1 MHKTTPPKKILFL
14 LFFLFLSFLGY
25 SQSPKT
31 YSASGTFTVPAGV
44 TTVDV
49 QAWGGG
55 GKGGSRTS
63 GSNAYGGGGG
73 GAYAASTVSVNALN
87 APHSVT
93 VGTGSTLNNTDGGDS
108 WFISNTTILA
118 KGGKTVS
125 NNTTAGGAGGLA
137 SASIGTITWNGG
149 NGANGVFASNYSG
162 GGGSSAG
169 TTANGVN
176 GTTFTGG
183 TAPSGG
189 GNGGNGRNNS
199 NGNGSSPSS
208 GPGGGG
214 GGAYRTSG
222 SPTGGPGANGQVI
235 LTWTCPTYSLSGT
248 SMTAPLCAGNGASVT
263 ITSNSGGLPT
273 GTYSVSYTLSGTN
286 SGSGTATMT
295 VNTAGTGTFTTTAL
309 ANPGS
314 TTVTINTL
322 SSGVSPDICSS
333 TISSDNSASASVPN
347 LPTLS
352 STTPG
357 TRNGTGTVTL
367 GATTSAGTISW
378 FAAVTGGSAL
388 TGATGTS
395 TSSFVTPSISTTTT
409 YYAQVTNGSCTSSP
423 RIPVTATITNPEIS
437 VWGGT
442 PNDEIADNAAAS
454 VLEGTN
460 FGSQNLGLTVT
471 RTYSIINY
479 GLGTLNISGTS
490 VTGTNSSDYVVTT
503 QPSATV
509 APQSSTTFTVTFT
522 PSATGARVAM
532 INILSDDT
540 DEATFNFNV
549 TGTGTAPE
557 IAISNIGATTTILTD
572 NAAAGAAGTPTNFGT
587 QSTTGYVTRTFTI
600 SNSGTGP
607 LTIGTITNSNTTDY
621 TVSGLSSPSPIAI
634 GSSTTF
640 TITFDPQTAGTKTA
654 IISIP
659 NNDVNEAPFE
669 INLTGVGSILALTEI
684 NVIDVTSGLD
694 IPINDTPSLIT
705 GTNFGSQ
712 NVIAGATT
720 RVFRIQNTGTLVLNT
735 TSNITFSGTGAAS
748 FSVSPVNPGAILAG
762 GYVDITVTFNPNAS
776 GVQNALISIPNN
788 DANEAPYTFNL
799 TGFGTNPEIVI
810 EGGSTLTNIADNT
823 AALTTNGTAFGTQFT
838 GVTTTRTYKI
848 SNTGDG
854 PLTIGAISGNSPY
867 IFSTISSPIPAGG
880 STTFTITL
888 GPVAAGTY
896 NRTVSI
902 ITNDSNENP
911 FRILLTG
918 IVNATNGAEINIK
931 GGSPLTDI
939 NIGDAASIAK
949 GTDFG
954 SQYIS
959 SGSVTKQ
966 FTIYNTGG
974 ATLSIGAITITG
986 AAASDFTFTTP
997 STPVA
1002 ATTGTSTFDIIF
1014 NPSAFGTR
1022 NAVISIVNGDSNEN
1036 PYTFNLTGIGA
1047 TYNDSDGDGVEDNID
1062 IDDDNDGILDTD
1074 EQSACTLSPLAST
1087 VETIFLNE
1095 TFGTGTDRVG
1105 INVVNPDA
1113 TTDYTLYTNADKQVY
1128 DGKYVVYYKLGSAT
1142 NNSADTEMV
1151 GTWGHYGLT
1160 VSDDHTSGDTNGR
1173 MAFFNAT
1180 AIVGQVFY
1188 ELPIDGIVPNIPVSF
1203 DFWAINTDRSNAEY
1217 ISTGHPNE
1225 QPRLIPRIRVDFV
1238 STTSGLVIAT
1248 YDTGDITRCN
1258 SGILC
1263 NPSDWKNFSYNPNLG
1278 SETSFKI
1285 RLSNISVGGL
1295 GNDIAID
1302 DIKISQTYCDNDS
1315 DGYPDIVDLDADND
1329 GIPDIVEAGF
1339 KTLSNNKSRMDGQTD
1354 ANGNGLVDIID
1365 GYITGGTYTL
1375 PDTDGDGVKDFIDL
1389 DSDNDTIFDIDE
1401 SNPDSFSAYYNGDG
1415 DVDGDGKG
1423 ETNDPDRDGIQT
1435 LNDDLVGYGS
1445 TFKAYPADT
1454 DGDGIPDYLD
1464 TQSNSATNPLGGPY
1478 DIDNTLFKNFDTN
1491 NDGIIDTIG
1500 DNDKDG
1506 IPDVFDSKNN
1516 QIGSP
1521 RNIIDRKLLLEFD
1534 GRNDYAEGPVLFN
1547 DIAQAT
1553 LMGWIKLD
1561 ANFTNTGIVM
1571 GQDKFYISINSSRQL
1586 VATAKATGLSYTTTA
1601 LSKDR
1606 WYHVAAVY
1614 NGGDATG
1621 YLRLYLNGS
1630 PVQLSTGGGYAGT
1643 LGTATNKFTI
1653 GRTPGTSSNYFR
1665 GFIDEV
1671 RVFDT
1676 ALTTDQIQ
1684 KMVYQEIDANG
1695 TLIRG
1700 TVIPKD
1706 IESSLWSNLKA
1717 YFRMDNYKNDVID
1730 DYTTTTIDDGTSP
1743 AFTRIY
1749 NAKYIKLQ
1757 SAPMPFET
1765 IGDGA
1770 IQSVV
1775 SPLGSFIHGDDVNDI
1790 DWSIVKVNH
1799 NVTSNSN
1806 RTDLGLFVNSGTT
1819 YSAINDNKVENSWYL
1834 KLDGIIDLQGM
1845 SQLVQTTYSDLEAS
1859 SSGYIERDQQG
1870 QTNLYNYNYW
1880 SSPVSP
1886 INTTN
1891 NNTNYTIAGVM
1902 KDGFNTIPRDIT
1914 WVTGFN
1920 GAAGNAS
1927 IPVSLSNYWLYK
1939 FESKDGIY
1947 ANWWKIAP
1955 TDELRVGQGYIAKGN
1970 GGTSNIFT
1978 FVGKPNNGPIS
1989 NNTVAAD
1996 KLFLTGN
2003 PYPSALDATKFITD
2017 NLGIID
2023 TPDSPGIQGTLYF
2036 WEHSSDNNTHILVD
2050 YRGGYAI
2057 RNLLAGLPPVVAAG
2071 ISDVGLS
2078 TKTPNQ
2084 YIPVGQ
2090 GFFVY
2095 GKNVSGTT
2103 LIFNNSQR
2111 KFVKEDDGT
2120 SNSIFKVKSTDKNSK
2135 TLPVNNESEPEE
2147 EEKNKIIRLGYN
2159 TNNNYHR
2166 QVILGFT
2173 EGKATSNID
2182 YGYDARTLDN
2192 LPNDMYL
2199 LNGTEQ
2205 LVIEGE
2211 GYFDENN
2218 SYPIGVKAD
2227 INGEV
2232 SFIIDALEN
2241 FDTEQPIFIYDN
2253 KDQTY
2258 HDIRTEP
2265 YKTTITSGKDNTR
2278 FSVRFTAK
2286 TLGVEEEVTSND
2298 IKVIYA
2304 QNSKVLTINNTILD
2318 VPVEK
2323 VTLYNIMGQ
2332 LIHTWEIKN
2341 QNQQNIQLPIK
2352 GFSAGVYISK
2362 IKTSKGI
2369 MSKKI
2374 IVK

>member
-1 MHKTTPPKKILFL
+1 MHKTTPLKNFLFL

-25 SQSPKT
+25 TQTIFTDNTPAGT
-31 YSASGTFTVPAGV
+31 ETFTVPAGV
-44 TTVDV
+44 SKLKVEV
-49 QAWGGG
+49 WGGG
-55 GKGGSRTS
+55 GKGGSRTNN
-63 GSNAYGGGGG
+63 GSGGGGG
-73 GAYAASTVSVNALN
+73 GGGYSLKIVDVIPGNIYNYQVGAGSIAASSLATS
-87 APHSVT
+87 
-93 VGTGSTLNNTDGGDS
+93 DS
-108 WFISNTTILA
+108 WFI
-118 KGGKTVS
+118 
-125 NNTTAGGAGGLA
+125 NNTTVLARRGASVTTTTATTAGAGATLGIGDAGFVFTGGAGITG
-137 SASIGTITWNGG
+137 GTTYG
-149 NGANGVFASNYSG
+149 G

-169 TTANGVN
+169 TAANGVT

-183 TAPSGG
+183 IAPAGG
-189 GNGGNGRNNS
+189 GNGGNGWNTNT
-199 NGNGSSPSS
+199 NGPGSVGVS
-208 GPGGGG
+208 PGGGG
-214 GGAYRTSG
+214 GGSYRNG
-222 SPTGGPGANGQVI
+222 NNQVGGNGADGQI
-235 LTWTCPTYSLSGT
+235 RFSYSLS
-248 SMTAPLCAGNGASVT
+248 
-263 ITSNSGGLPT
+263 
-273 GTYSVSYTLSGTN
+273 
-286 SGSGTATMT
+286 
-295 VNTAGTGTFTTTAL
+295 
-309 ANPGS
+309 
-314 TTVTINTL
+314 
-322 SSGVSPDICSS
+322 
-333 TISSDNSASASVPN
+333 
-347 LPTLS
+347 
-352 STTPG
+352 
-357 TRNGTGTVTL
+357 
-367 GATTSAGTISW
+367 
-378 FAAVTGGSAL
+378 
-388 TGATGTS
+388 
-395 TSSFVTPSISTTTT
+395 
-409 YYAQVTNGSCTSSP
+409 
-423 RIPVTATITNPEIS
+423 EIS

-460 FGSQNLGLTVT
+460 LGSQNLGLTVT

-522 PSATGARVAM
+522 PSATGARAAM
-532 INILSDDT
+532 INILSNDT

-557 IAISNIGATTTILTD
+557 IAVATIAGGTTTNIVD

-654 IISIP
+654 TISIVT
-659 NNDVNEAPFE
+659 NDANENPFRINVTGSGGSNTRE
-669 INLTGVGSILALTEI
+669 ITVLGSDSTTIPIFGIATTAQGTDFGSINQGSGTLTR
-684 NVIDVTSGLD
+684 TF
-694 IPINDTPSLIT
+694 T
-705 GTNFGSQ
+705 
-712 NVIAGATT
+712 
-720 RVFRIQNTGTLVLNT
+720 IQNTGDAALVITGITRSNTDYTL
-735 TSNITFSGTGAAS
+735 SGVPASVAAAS
-748 FSVSPVNPGAILAG
+748 TATF
-762 GYVDITVTFNPNAS
+762 TVTFNPSAS
-776 GVQNALISIPNN
+776 GIRAGTITIANN
-788 DANEAPYTFNL
+788 DPNEASYVFNV
-799 TGFGTNPEIVI
+799 TGFGHNPEI
-810 EGGSTLTNIADNT
+810 EAEY
-823 AALTTNGTAFGTQFT
+823 NGTIFNSGALATASGTSFGTQYMT
-838 GVTTTRTYKI
+838 GSSLTRTYTI
-848 SNTGDG
+848 RNTGNG
-854 PLTIGAISGNSPY
+854 PLTLGTVTKSTGAAN
-867 IFSTISSPIPAGG
+867 FTISALPASIAAGE
-880 STTFTITL
+880 STTFTITYDPSAL
-888 GPVAAGTY
+888 ATDTGTI
-896 NRTVSI
+896 SI
-902 ITNDSNENP
+902 ETNDIQITPENP
-911 FRILLTG
+911 FVINVTG
-918 IVNATNGAEINIK
+918 TGTNVNTLAEINIQ
-931 GGSPLTDI
+931 GGSPAVDI
-939 NIGDAASIAK
+939 YIGDAASTTK

-959 SGSVTKQ
+959 AGTVTKQ

-974 ATLSIGAITITG
+974 TTLSIGAITITG

-1002 ATTGTSTFDIIF
+1002 ITTGTSTFDIIF

-1142 NNSADTEMV
+1142 NNSTDTEMV
-1151 GTWGHYGLT
+1151 GTWGDYGLT

-1339 KTLSNNKSRMDGQTD
+1339 KTLSNNKSRMVGQTD
-1354 ANGNGLVDIID
+1354 ANGNGMADAVDSFIS
-1365 GYITGGTYTL
+1365 GGTYTL

-1464 TQSNSATNPLGGPY
+1464 TQSNSATNPDGGPY

-1491 NDGIIDTIG
+1491 NNGIIDTIG

-1534 GRNDYAEGPVLFN
+1534 GRNDYAEGPVLFK

-1630 PVQLSTGGGYAGT
+1630 PVQLSTGGDYAGT

-1684 KMVYQEIDANG
+1684 KMVYQEIDVNG

-1706 IESSLWSNLKA
+1706 IESSLRSNLKA

-1730 DYTTTTIDDGTSP
+1730 DYTITSIDEGTSP
-1743 AFTRIY
+1743 DFTRIY

-1799 NVTSNSN
+1799 NVTSNSD
-1806 RTDLGLFVNSGTT
+1806 RTDLGLFVNSGKT

-1834 KLDGIIDLQGM
+1834 KLDGKIDLQGM
-1845 SQLVQTTYSDLEAS
+1845 SQLVQTTDSDLEAS
-1859 SSGYIERDQQG
+1859 SGGYIERDQQG

-1902 KDGFNTIPRDIT
+1902 KDGFNAIPRDIT
-1914 WVTGFN
+1914 WTSGYDGAPGDATKPVT
-1920 GAAGNAS
+1920 
-1927 IPVSLSNYWLYK
+1927 LSEYWLYK
-1939 FESKDGIY
+1939 FESRDGIY
-1947 ANWWKIAP
+1947 ANWGKITP

-1970 GGTSNIFT
+1970 GGTSNNFT

-1989 NNTVAAD
+1989 NNTVATG

-2003 PYPSALDATKFITD
+2003 PYPSAIDAEQFIND
-2017 NLGIID
+2017 NNSSI
-2023 TPDSPGIQGTLYF
+2023 TGTLYF
-2036 WEHSSDNNTHILVD
+2036 WEHSSDNNTHILIN
-2050 YRGGYAI
+2050 YKGGYAV
-2057 RNLLAGLPPVVAAG
+2057 RNLLAGLPPVVPAG

-2078 TKTPNQ
+2078 ISTPNQ

-2095 GKNVSGTT
+2095 GKTGGGGPV
-2103 LIFNNSQR
+2103 IFNNNQR
-2111 KFVKEDDGT
+2111 KFVKEIHAT
-2120 SNSIFKVKSTDKNSK
+2120 SNPIFKVKSTDKNSK

-2147 EEKNKIIRLGYN
+2147 ENENKIIRLGYN

-2173 EGKATSNID
+2173 EGKATSDID
-2182 YGYDARTLDN
+2182 YGYDARTIDN

-2199 LNGTEQ
+2199 LNGTVQ

-2227 INGEV
+2227 VDGEV
-2232 SFIIDALEN
+2232 SFKIDALEN

-2258 HDIRTEP
+2258 HDIRTES
-2265 YKTTITSGKDNTR
+2265 YKTTITTGKDNNR
-2278 FSVRFTAK
+2278 FSVRFTDK

-2323 VTLYNIMGQ
+2323 VTLYNIIGQ
-2332 LIHTWEIKN
+2332 LIHTWEIKD

-2352 GFSAGVYISK
+2352 GYSAGVYISK

-2374 IVK
+2374 IIK